1 MKIIVVV
8 LCLFALFSCQS
19 NLSQETKEKIEEK
32 ETFWKERTQT
42 IYKNKNTKEYPL
54 KKDTSLTEQ
63 RTNRIYLRSNN
74 CQFEAFVDDVLLY
87 KKMGEST
94 KKGGGVSTNFDI
106 NQLLLTSGTHE
117 IKIRMYPKYNE
128 PVFGEGGYVGL
139 TFSYFKNRDLQ
150 TKEYNLNMNG
160 ASGMDLDQSTE
171 QWVDDKGE
179 LGNADYVEA
188 HYEPKKPLPLKGLPI
203 YEWRSTFD
211 AQVNFDKIGW
221 RNSVNLKKEQDD
233 EKKDIRTELL
243 KEYQKIHEI
252 ISKKDVTGYL
262 SLIREREELVMATLH
277 YRENEKELR
286 SNEFVK
292 IIKDNDYE
300 LEPLFEE
307 TFQLEYQ
314 GYGKLVMFLNKANGE
329 GIIRLKNKKNPDEN
343 VYLDFRFQRKGK
355 GEKLTVI

>member
-1 MKIIVVV
+1 MEFPI
-8 LCLFALFSCQS
+8 
-19 NLSQETKEKIEEK
+19 
-32 ETFWKERTQT
+32 
-42 IYKNKNTKEYPL
+42 
-54 KKDTSLTEQ
+54 KKDTTITEE
-63 RTNRIYLRSNN
+63 RTNRIYLRSND
-74 CQFEAFVDDVLLY
+74 CQFEVFVDDVLLF
-87 KKMGEST
+87 KIMGEFT
-94 KKGGGVSTNFDI
+94 KDGAGINGDYDI
-106 NQLLLTSGTHE
+106 NQLLLTSGGHE
-117 IKIRMYPKYNE
+117 IKVRMYPKYKKTF
-128 PVFGEGGYVGL
+128 FGEEGNTQL
-139 TFSYFKNRDLQ
+139 AFSYFKNRDLNTVQ
-150 TKEYNLNMNG
+150 YNEKLNGSFGINLN
-160 ASGMDLDQSTE
+160 QSDE
-171 QWVDDKGE
+171 QWVSDKGVY
-179 LGNADYVEA
+179 GTPSYVEA

-252 ISKKDVTGYL
+252 IAKKDVTGYL

-314 GYGKLVMFLNKANGE
+314 GYGKLVMFLNKADGE